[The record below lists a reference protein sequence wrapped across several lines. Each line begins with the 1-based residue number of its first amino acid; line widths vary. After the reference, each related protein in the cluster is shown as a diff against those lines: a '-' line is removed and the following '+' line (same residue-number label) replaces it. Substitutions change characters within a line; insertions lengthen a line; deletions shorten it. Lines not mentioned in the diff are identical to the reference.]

1 MKFNTI
7 DDQDTTIIRLL
18 SRDGKTTYQEIA
30 NLLNF
35 SPQTI
40 SDRVDKLVKKGI
52 IKRFTIEIDPEKI
65 GYEIEFICELDI
77 DASVMEEVLEVL
89 QKISEI
95 HAIRITTGI
104 HDILCIGNASS
115 IQNLH
120 DVVEKKISTI
130 KGVRKTYTSIT
141 LRKVKTTQVM
151 NLVEV

>member
-1 MKFNTI
+1 MKFDTI
-7 DDQDTTIIRLL
+7 DTQDTTIIRLL
-18 SRDGKTTYQEIA
+18 SKDGKTTYQEMASI
-30 NLLNF
+30 LNF

-52 IKRFTIEIDPEKI
+52 IKRFTIEVDPETI

-89 QKISEI
+89 QKIPEI
-95 HAIRITTGI
+95 HMIRITTGI

-141 LRKVKTTQVM
+141 LRKVKTSQVM
-151 NLVEV
+151 NLV

>member
-1 MKFNTI
+1 MKFDTI
-7 DDQDTTIIRLL
+7 DEQDTTIIRIL
-18 SRDGKTTYQEIA
+18 SKDGKTTYQEIA
-30 NLLNF
+30 SLLNF

-52 IKRFTIEIDPEKI
+52 IKRFTIEVDPETI

-89 QKISEI
+89 QKTPEI
-95 HAIRITTGI
+95 HMIRITTGI

-151 NLVEV
+151 NLV

>member
-1 MKFNTI
+1 MKFDTI
-7 DDQDTTIIRLL
+7 DTQDATIIRLL
-18 SRDGKTTYQEIA
+18 SKDGKTTYQEIA
-30 NLLNF
+30 SLLNF

-52 IKRFTIEIDPEKI
+52 IKRFTIEVDPETI

-89 QKISEI
+89 QKIPEI
-95 HAIRITTGI
+95 HMIRITTGI

-141 LRKVKTTQVM
+141 LRKVKTSQVM
-151 NLVEV
+151 NLV

>member
-1 MKFNTI
+1 MKFDTI
-7 DDQDTTIIRLL
+7 DTQDTTIIRLL
-18 SRDGKTTYQEIA
+18 SKDGKTTYQEIA
-30 NLLNF
+30 SLLNF

-52 IKRFTIEIDPEKI
+52 IKRFTIEVDPETI

-89 QKISEI
+89 QKIPEI
-95 HAIRITTGI
+95 HMIRITTGI

-141 LRKVKTTQVM
+141 LRKVKTSQVM
-151 NLVEV
+151 NLV